1 MARSAET
8 AGGSMDERAEGPA
21 SSDIATMSH
30 TAEIVAAYVGS
41 HRVAPDALPGFVQD
55 VHRALTGLGRQP
67 VPSPVS
73 APHGPLKP
81 AVPVSRSRAPDRLT
95 CLVCGEQFRTL
106 ARHIG
111 AAHGL
116 SPEEY
121 RQAFRLPRSYALVAS
136 ETNARQSAGS
146 DRRWAARKTDD
157 PPSEGINTVALSA
170 GGGGA
175 EASVTEPDDTG
186 AERARPKLA
195 LRIAR

>member
-1 MARSAET
+1 MARSADAT
-8 AGGSMDERAEGPA
+8 SGHLHERAQDPVG
-21 SSDIATMSH
+21 SDVTTVSH
-30 TAEIVAAYVGS
+30 TAEIIAAYVGS
-41 HRVAPDALPGFVQD
+41 HRIAPDALPGFVQD
-55 VHRALTGLGRQP
+55 VHRALLGLGQNLS
-67 VPSPVS
+67 PSPGS
-73 APHGPLKP
+73 ASQEPLKP

-95 CLVCGEQFRTL
+95 CLVCGEQLRTL

-116 SPEEY
+116 SPEAY
-121 RQAFRLPRSYALVAS
+121 RQAFRLPQDYALVAT
-136 ETNARQSAGS
+136 ETSARQSAGS

-157 PPSEGINTVALSA
+157 PPSEGINTVVSSA

-195 LRIAR
+195 LRIAP

>member
-8 AGGSMDERAEGPA
+8 AAGIVEERGDGSA
-21 SSDIATMSH
+21 SSHTAAVSH

-55 VHRALTGLGRQP
+55 VHRALLGLGRQP
-67 VPSPVS
+67 TPLPPSAS
-73 APHGPLKP
+73 QELRKP

-121 RQAFRLPRSYALVAS
+121 RQSFRLPREYALVAT
-136 ETNARQSAGS
+136 ETSARQSAGS

-157 PPSEGINTVALSA
+157 PSSEGINTVASSA
-170 GGGGA
+170 DGGGA
-175 EASVTEPDDTG
+175 EASVTEPDDNG
-186 AERARPKLA
+186 AERPRPKLTV
-195 LRIAR
+195 RIAR

>member
-8 AGGSMDERAEGPA
+8 AGGEVRDRAEDPV
-21 SSDIATMSH
+21 SSDVATITH
-30 TAEIVAAYVGS
+30 TAEIVSAYVGS
-41 HRVAPDALPGFVQD
+41 HRVAPDALPGLVQQ
-55 VHRALTGLGRQP
+55 VHRALTGLGRP
-67 VPSPVS
+67 PAPSPAS

-81 AVPVSRSRAPDRLT
+81 AVHVSRSRAPDRLT
-95 CLVCGEQFRTL
+95 CLVCGEQLRTL

-136 ETNARQSAGS
+136 ETSARQSAGS
-146 DRRWAARKTDD
+146 ERRWAKRKTDD
-157 PPSEGINTVALSA
+157 QPSEGKSAGVSSA

-175 EASVTEPDDTG
+175 EASDLEPDDSG
-186 AERARPKLA
+186 VARARPKLT

>member
-1 MARSAET
+1 MARSAESSG
-8 AGGSMDERAEGPA
+8 ADVHERAEDPV
-21 SSDIATMSH
+21 SSDVATVSH

-41 HRVAPDALPGFVQD
+41 HRIAPHVLPGFFQD
-55 VHRALTGLGRQP
+55 VHRALLALGQNLS
-67 VPSPVS
+67 PSPGS
-73 APHGPLKP
+73 ASQEPRKP

-95 CLVCGEQFRTL
+95 CLVCGKQFRTL

-121 RQAFRLPRSYALVAS
+121 RHAFRLPRDYTLVAT
-136 ETNARQSAGS
+136 ETSARQSAGS

-157 PPSEGINTVALSA
+157 QPSEGGGAGVSSV

-175 EASVTEPDDTG
+175 EALDPEPEDSG
-186 AERARPKLA
+186 VARARPKLT

>member
-1 MARSAET
+1 MARSAESS
-8 AGGSMDERAEGPA
+8 GGNVHERIEDPVG
-21 SSDIATMSH
+21 SDVATVSH
-30 TAEIVAAYVGS
+30 TAEIVSAYVGS
-41 HRVAPDALPGFVQD
+41 HRVAPDALPSFVQQ
-55 VHRALTGLGRQP
+55 VHRALTGLGRP
-67 VPSPVS
+67 PAPSPAS

-95 CLVCGEQFRTL
+95 CLVCGEQLRTL

-121 RQAFRLPRSYALVAS
+121 RQAFRLPRDYALVAS
-136 ETNARQSAGS
+136 ETSARQSAGS
-146 DRRWAARKTDD
+146 DRRWAARKTDE
-157 PPSEGINTVALSA
+157 PPSGSTGEGASSV

-175 EASVTEPDDTG
+175 EASDLEPDDSG
-186 AERARPKLA
+186 VARARPKLT

>member
-1 MARSAET
+1 MARSPESSGA
-8 AGGSMDERAEGPA
+8 DVHERAEDPV
-21 SSDIATMSH
+21 SSDVATITH

-41 HRVAPDALPGFVQD
+41 HRVAPDALPGFVQQ
-55 VHRALTGLGRQP
+55 VHRALTGLGRP
-67 VPSPVS
+67 PAPSPAS

-95 CLVCGEQFRTL
+95 CLVCGEQLRTL

-121 RQAFRLPRSYALVAS
+121 RQAFRLPLDYALVAT
-136 ETNARQSAGS
+136 ETSARQSAGS
-146 DRRWAARKTDD
+146 DRRWAARKAND
-157 PPSEGINTVALSA
+157 PPPEGSGASA
-170 GGGGA
+170 SSVGGGGA
-175 EASVTEPDDTG
+175 EASGPEPDDTG
-186 AERARPKLA
+186 VERARPKLT

>member
-8 AGGSMDERAEGPA
+8 AGGDVRIRAEGPA
-21 SSDIATMSH
+21 SSDVATVSH
-30 TAEIVAAYVGS
+30 TAEIVSAYVGS

-55 VHRALTGLGRQP
+55 VHRALTGLGRP
-67 VPSPVS
+67 LAPSPVS

-95 CLVCGEQFRTL
+95 CLVCGAQLRTL

-111 AAHGL
+111 ATHGL

-121 RQAFRLPRSYALVAS
+121 RQAFRLPRDYALVAS
-136 ETNARQSAGS
+136 ETSARHSAGS
-146 DRRWAARKTDD
+146 DRRWAARTIDD
-157 PPSEGINTVALSA
+157 QPHEGAGSDAASA

-175 EASVTEPDDTG
+175 EALDPEPEDSG
-186 AERARPKLA
+186 VARARPKLT